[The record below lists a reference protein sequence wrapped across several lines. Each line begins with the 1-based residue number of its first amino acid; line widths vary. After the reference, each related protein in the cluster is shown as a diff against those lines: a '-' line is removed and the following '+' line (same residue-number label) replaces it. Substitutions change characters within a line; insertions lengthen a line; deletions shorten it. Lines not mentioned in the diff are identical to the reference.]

1 VPTNFSVTAGA
12 GNDSLLD
19 SLTAYGTDTGLG
31 GEVRGNYCTWNPL
44 NTAAGTSISNGAL
57 DLTTGSGAGQ
67 TGTTLT
73 TFGLSSGKW
82 YWEVIQTATTNSSVS
97 FIGIAPSGYPL
108 TSSVGYS
115 TTSYAYVANGLKITN
130 SATSSYGAS
139 YTNGDVVGVALDLD
153 AGTLT
158 FYKNGVS
165 QGVAF
170 TGITSGTYHAA
181 VSDNGSAETSSFTAN
196 FGQRPFAYAAPS
208 GFKALNTQ
216 NLPTTTVGFGS
227 DQQANDYFDTVL
239 YTGNGTS
246 QTVTGL
252 QFKPDF
258 VWIKLRNES
267 PSSTWHR
274 LIDSVRGGDRRLSSN
289 DTQAEAQSA
298 SLITAFTANGFSVGN
313 DAGINSSGINIVAWC
328 WRAGGNAVVNTAGTI
343 QSNVSVNTTAGFSI
357 VTYTGNSTAGATVG
371 HGLGAAP
378 SMIILKSRTS
388 AGGWAVYHTS
398 LGPTQYIWLM
408 QTSSAA
414 TYSGAWN
421 NTAPTSSVFTLGN
434 DGQWNGAYNF
444 VAYCWAAVPG
454 FSAFGSYTGN
464 GSADGPFVY
473 TGFRPRWVLIKV
485 STGTPAADWV
495 LHDTSRSPYNVSDI
509 KLSPNTPTGDVT
521 SSAVNI
527 DILSSGFKIRNTD
540 GAYNTSTNTYIYAAF
555 AESPFKTARSR

>member
-1 VPTNFSVTAGA
+1 V
-12 GNDSLLD
+12 
-19 SLTAYGTDTGLG
+19 
-31 GEVRGNYCTWNPL
+31 
-44 NTAAGTSISNGAL
+44 
-57 DLTTGSGAGQ
+57 
-67 TGTTLT
+67 
-73 TFGLSSGKW
+73 
-82 YWEVIQTATTNSSVS
+82 
-97 FIGIAPSGYPL
+97 
-108 TSSVGYS
+108 
-115 TTSYAYVANGLKITN
+115 
-130 SATSSYGAS
+130 
-139 YTNGDVVGVALDLD
+139 GDVIGVAPDMD
-153 AGTLT
+153 AGVVN
-158 FYKNGVS
+158 FYKNGVL
-165 QGVAF
+165 QGNVALSSA
-170 TGITSGTYHAA
+170 GITVPVPAVGSGASLTFAG
-181 VSDNGSAETSSFTAN
+181 VAN
-196 FGQRPFAYAAPS
+196 FGQRPFAYTAPS

-289 DTQAEAQSA
+289 DVQAETQSA